1 MTTTKDV
8 AYVHTH
14 QADSCTE
21 IVGAHTNRA
30 PRSTQ
35 GTSAPSQ
42 APLHEAVVGC
52 AAPYSTHFTS
62 TRASWPAMGRD
73 PSAVLALHCDARPAR
88 TCLRTPAT
96 MRDLSSTRRASYTRP
111 REGGTGR
118 GTGVGGGVSVGV
130 GVGVGAR
137 IEARGG
143 GCSLASRKTT
153 AGRSRG
159 GRERHMCRATLEGV
173 ASAAKASGHPQ
184 GLGARAAARAGW
196 LAGTTTDGARI

>member
-1 MTTTKDV
+1 MPEVRARAEFMTTTKDV

-42 APLHEAVVGC
+42 APLHSAVVGC

-88 TCLRTPAT
+88 TRLRTPAT

-118 GTGVGGGVSVGV
+118 GTGVGGGVSVRTEKLEEA
-130 GVGVGAR
+130 GA
-137 IEARGG
+137 
-143 GCSLASRKTT
+143 ASF
-153 AGRSRG
+153 AEDDSRP
-159 GRERHMCRATLEGV
+159 E
-173 ASAAKASGHPQ
+173 
-184 GLGARAAARAGW
+184 
-196 LAGTTTDGARI
+196 